1 MLKDGT
7 EQDVLDFIVGEGPL
21 FFEYL
26 KIVLVSSKA
35 FGIIIFSYVQILM
48 VSVILSLFMRRV
60 YAFSFFFLSQ

>member
-35 FGIIIFSYVQILM
+35 FGIIIFSYVQL
-48 VSVILSLFMRRV
+48 ILSLFMRRV